1 MDKNTDKKIAFE
13 YFVCQLHAWYKEAC
27 GDTKDNDL
35 SILKVLK
42 LLFFVSAVGTD
53 KNSQN
58 SLIDDVFDN
67 FCAMPYGHVESDI
80 YTIAKE
86 KKLSYISI
94 DTTKSKI
101 ISLDTILKEI
111 GREVKIKIDK
121 SIKLLKEINF
131 DLIKFSSFEL
141 VELSHKWYSWVKN
154 YNKAKSSGYYSFK
167 IPKEDIKSEIKIYQ
181 L

>member
-1 MDKNTDKKIAFE
+1 MDKNTDKKLAFE
-13 YFVCQLHAWYKEAC
+13 YFVYQLHVWYKEAC

-53 KNSQN
+53 KNSQS

-80 YTIAKE
+80 YTIIKE
-86 KKLSYISI
+86 KRLDNISI
-94 DTTKSKI
+94 DTTKSRI
-101 ISLDTILKEI
+101 NSLDPILQNI
-111 GREVKIKIDK
+111 DNGVKVKIDK
-121 SIKLLKEINF
+121 SIDLLKEINF
-131 DLIKFSSFEL
+131 NLIKFSSFEL
-141 VELSHKWYSWVKN
+141 VELSHRWYSWQKN
-154 YNKAKSSGYYSFK
+154 YTKAKLSGSFS
-167 IPKEDIKSEIKIYQ
+167 IPISIDEIKREIKIYQ